1 MHKPSASE
9 KVSAEIN
16 SIRAAAGWDGKT
28 CTTCCRDV
36 GSPARVYDERGRV
49 VQGCI
54 DSSHE
59 GRLIAESSRWHHRP
73 EALAMRRA
81 ERDKLRGYVK
91 SSRALARHGASAGAA
106 Q

>member
-1 MHKPSASE
+1 MNKPSASE

-16 SIRAAAGWDGKT
+16 AVRTAAGWDGLK
-28 CTTCCRDV
+28 CTTCGRDA

-59 GRLIAESSRWHHRP
+59 GHLIAESSRWHHRP
-73 EALAMRRA
+73 EAQAMRRA
-81 ERDKLRGYVK
+81 ERDKLRGYAK
-91 SSRALARHGASAGAA
+91 AARALERRAP
-106 Q
+106 